1 MKHRTILLKPTNW
14 SKETRSCNISQS
26 KAMWRLLPRSDRR
39 KGESIINRYEK
50 LYRSNKDFR
59 EYVDRY
65 MRNKEDVKLKD
76 VLRMK
81 QICLVGDM
89 YESEGK

>member
-1 MKHRTILLKPTNW
+1 MSSLSDARIKRIKTIKQNEFDDQFISDFHRDW
-14 SKETRSCNISQS
+14 NI
-26 KAMWRLLPRSDRR
+26 AR
-39 KGESIINRYEK
+39 KLVEIALNRYEK
-50 LYRSNKDFR
+50 LHRQNKDFKN
-59 EYVDRY
+59 YVDRY

-81 QICLVGDM
+81 QIRFVGDM

>member
-1 MKHRTILLKPTNW
+1 MSALSDARIKRIKTIKPNEFDDKFIRDFSTKW
-14 SKETRSCNISQS
+14 NI
-26 KAMWRLLPRSDRR
+26 AR
-39 KGESIINRYEK
+39 KLVEIALNRYEK
-50 LYRSNKDFR
+50 LYRQNKDFR

-81 QICLVGDM
+81 QIRLVGDM

>member
-1 MKHRTILLKPTNW
+1 MSDKRIKRAKTIKPNEFDDKFIRDFSTKW
-14 SKETRSCNISQS
+14 NI
-26 KAMWRLLPRSDRR
+26 AR
-39 KGESIINRYEK
+39 KLVEIALNRYEK
-50 LYRSNKDFR
+50 LYRHNKDFR

>member
-1 MKHRTILLKPTNW
+1 MADKRIKRAKAINPNEFDDQFIRDFSTEW
-14 SKETRSCNISQS
+14 NI
-26 KAMWRLLPRSDRR
+26 AR
-39 KGESIINRYEK
+39 KLVEIALNRYEE
-50 LYRSNKDFR
+50 LYRKNKDFR

-81 QICLVGDM
+81 QIRLVGDM

>member
-1 MKHRTILLKPTNW
+1 MSALSDVRIKRIKAINPNEFDNQFIKDFHRDW
-14 SKETRSCNISQS
+14 NI
-26 KAMWRLLPRSDRR
+26 AR
-39 KGESIINRYEK
+39 KLVEIALNRYEK
-50 LYRSNKDFR
+50 LYRQNKDFR

-81 QICLVGDM
+81 QIRLVGDM

>member
-1 MKHRTILLKPTNW
+1 MLSDARIKRIKAINPNEFDGQFISDFHRDWNI
-14 SKETRSCNISQS
+14 TRKMVEI
-26 KAMWRLLPRSDRR
+26 AL
-39 KGESIINRYEK
+39 NRYEK
-50 LYRSNKDFR
+50 LYRQDKDFR

-76 VLRMK
+76 VLRNK
-81 QICLVGDM
+81 QIQLVGDM

>member
-1 MKHRTILLKPTNW
+1 MSDKRIKRAKTIKPNEFDDKFIRDFSTKW
-14 SKETRSCNISQS
+14 NI
-26 KAMWRLLPRSDRR
+26 AR
-39 KGESIINRYEK
+39 KLVEIALNRYEK
-50 LYRSNKDFR
+50 LYQNNKDFR

-65 MRNKEDVKLKD
+65 MRNKENVKLKD

-81 QICLVGDM
+81 QIQLVGDM

>member
-1 MKHRTILLKPTNW
+1 MSDKRIKRVKTIKPNEFDDQFIRDFSTEW
-14 SKETRSCNISQS
+14 NIV
-26 KAMWRLLPRSDRR
+26 R
-39 KGESIINRYEK
+39 KLVEIALNRYEK
-50 LYRSNKDFR
+50 LYRQNKDFR